1 MKSLQEKAE
10 AGRACAIYVHVPFCS
25 TPYDFCAFYE
35 KKPARGEFSSFVA
48 GIEGELNLV
57 PIEGEVATIYWGGG
71 TPSLLPI
78 PQLETLGRVLLERI
92 SNRPVEWT
100 VEMTPASVKPDKI
113 SILKDL
119 GVNRISLGVQSFSE
133 RLLAVLGREHSPR
146 EVCRAIEII
155 NVGGIENVNLDLMFA
170 VPGQTLSMWEADLRE
185 AVGLGPDHLSTYC
198 LTYEEETALFL
209 KLLRG
214 RLAPMSELEEAAY
227 YESTW
232 NLLEE
237 AGYRQYEIANFS
249 RNGLE
254 CLHNKN
260 TWRMGEW
267 IGLGPSASSQ
277 YGARRYTNIASLA
290 EWRAG
295 IDCQRPA
302 RVDQVELTPDI
313 LVTDSLIFGLR
324 MNSGVDLCALQ
335 DRFPSIDF
343 IPLRTLWERLGGED
357 LVENRGDDRLR
368 LTQKG
373 RLLADRIAVEI
384 LDILEGVT
392 TKRKP

>member
-1 MKSLQEKAE
+1 MKLLQEKAE

-25 TPYDFCAFYE
+25 TVCDFCAFYE

-48 GIEGELNLV
+48 GIESELDLV
-57 PIEGEVATIYWGGG
+57 PIEGEVTTIYWGGG

-78 PQLETLGRVLLERI
+78 PQLEALGRILLERMT
-92 SNRPVEWT
+92 NKPAEWT
-100 VEMTPASVKPDKI
+100 VEMTPSSVKPEKI
-113 SILKDL
+113 AVLKDL
-119 GVNRISLGVQSFSE
+119 GVNRISLGVESFSE
-133 RLLAVLGREHSPR
+133 RLLTVLGRDHSPR
-146 EVCRAIEII
+146 EVFRAIEVI
-155 NVGGIENVNLDLMFA
+155 NASGIENVNLDLMFA
-170 VPGQTLSMWEADLRE
+170 IPGQTLSMWEADLRK
-185 AVGLGPDHLSTYC
+185 AVGIGPQHLSTYC
-198 LTYEEETALFL
+198 LTYEEETILFL

-214 RLAPMSELEEAAY
+214 RLSSMSEREETAY
-227 YESTW
+227 YELTW

-237 AGYRQYEIANFS
+237 AGYRQYEIANFA
-249 RNGLE
+249 RNDFE

-295 IDCQRPA
+295 IDRQRPN
-302 RVDQVELTPDI
+302 RVDQVELTPAI
-313 LVTDSLIFGLR
+313 LATDSLIFGLR
-324 MNSGVDLCALQ
+324 MNYGVNLRALR

-343 IPLRTLWERLGGED
+343 GPLRPLWRRLGSED
-357 LVENRGDDRLR
+357 LAENRENGRLR
-368 LTQKG
+368 LTPKG

-384 LDILEGVT
+384 LDVFERV
-392 TKRKP
+392 KR